1 MVTLMM
7 RSYPAPD
14 GGKVVYAWDA
24 SEPEAFCY
32 ALTTADP
39 ADAVI
44 VAGTGRCFTHSGAE
58 APCPV
63 AYRMPGECRH
73 PALEV
78 AVDGDAMI
86 VRCMTCGHVSV
97 PVPPN
102 VAKRV
107 TEGPAAPVTP
117 DESLDVVM
125 IGDPDADHS
134 SLLTPDAS

>member
-1 MVTLMM
+1 MSAFLAQNRAT
-7 RSYPAPD
+7 PD
-14 GGKVVYAWDA
+14 GGRVVYAWDL
-24 SEPEAFCY
+24 SEPEAFC
-32 ALTTADP
+32 DKSW
-39 ADAVI
+39 AVI
-44 VAGTGRCFTHSGAE
+44 VAGTSRCAAHEGAL